1 MRAGEEPDRGWYSA
15 RLLYREEIE
24 HSPTG
29 LFEEKIIVFSAVE
42 DSDLITAK
50 LDTLAK
56 AQEEEFQ
63 NKFAETVRWIFQEVL
78 EIQDISAKEVGDG
91 TEVFFRWW
99 QHPTDEDFKL
109 LRETHR
115 EPWWKSEQ
123 HH

>member
-1 MRAGEEPDRGWYSA
+1 MSAGEQPDRGWYSA

-29 LFEEKIIVFSAVE
+29 VFEEKIIVFTAV
-42 DSDLITAK
+42 DDTDLITPK

-56 AQEEEFQ
+56 AREVEFQ
-63 NKFAETVRWIFQEVL
+63 NQFGETVSWTFQEVL
-78 EIQDISAKEVGDG
+78 EIQDISAEEVGDG

-99 QHPTDEDFKL
+99 RDPTDEDFKL

-115 EPWWKSEQ
+115 EPWWKSEE